1 MAEIRNALNGS
12 TSSEDESWM
21 LTIIAASIGGVALVA
36 LVAIG
41 AVLMSK
47 RKEQRD
53 ERTASSL
60 CVRVLQSDAAASSQE
75 RDHRGRRIQN
85 NNGAADPSVEIV
97 VTN

>member
-53 ERTASSL
+53 ERTPSL

-85 NNGAADPSVEIV
+85 NNGADPSVEIV